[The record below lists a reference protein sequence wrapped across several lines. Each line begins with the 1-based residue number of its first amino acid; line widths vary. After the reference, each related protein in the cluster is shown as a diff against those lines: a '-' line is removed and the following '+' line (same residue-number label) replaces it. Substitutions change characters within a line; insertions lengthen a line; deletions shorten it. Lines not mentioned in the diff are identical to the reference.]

1 MFHPGDRLFGYGAE
15 TFLLLTI
22 EEYIAH
28 WHPAMSKER
37 PCLTL
42 LNAHTQPTNLPQP
55 TETDLPQKKVNIIAL
70 AI

>member
-42 LNAHTQPTNLPQP
+42 LNAHTQSTNPNQLKDKNQ
-55 TETDLPQKKVNIIAL
+55 TDGI
-70 AI
+70 